1 MLHILLKTIE
11 DADTKKIIMW
21 NNCCLEKLPHL
32 ISRKARKARKA
43 REACEEKRE
52 EIIAFKNSLLSKIAV
67 LSGIF
72 VAFA

>member
-1 MLHILLKTIE
+1 MLNILLKTIE
-11 DADTKKIIMW
+11 DADTEKIIMW

-32 ISRKARKARKA
+32 ISRKAR
-43 REACEEKRE
+43 EEKREEHE